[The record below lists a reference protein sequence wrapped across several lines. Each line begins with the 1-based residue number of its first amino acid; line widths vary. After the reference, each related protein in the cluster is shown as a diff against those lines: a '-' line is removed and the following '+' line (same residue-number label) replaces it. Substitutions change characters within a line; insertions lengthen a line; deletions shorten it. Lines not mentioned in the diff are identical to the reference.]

1 MFDGENKFDDHYQ
14 NRNEGYRT
22 SSSGKQ
28 NRSPANPIS
37 SGGPEYQVPNYQSAL

>member
-1 MFDGENKFDDHYQ
+1 MFDEENKFDDYYE
-14 NRNEGYRT
+14 NRSGEYRT
-22 SSSGKQ
+22 SLSEKQ